1 KMLLGILLVSSCVRA
16 GGSSEGNEYSIK
28 AMFLLNFIKYV
39 EWPIESTKNTFQIGV
54 IGESE
59 MFDALTMLTSKRS
72 AEGQKVVIKRFEE
85 KNSENYQM
93 IFISN
98 SDSQAID
105 ELTKKYSAKGVLIIT
120 EEERGKARQSG
131 INLFNQDNRIR
142 FEINLPVIKNNGLKV
157 SSKLLELAT
166 KVHQ

>member
-1 KMLLGILLVSSCVRA
+1 MPNLLFSVADLL
-16 GGSSEGNEYSIK
+16 
-28 AMFLLNFIKYV
+28 
-39 EWPIESTKNTFQIGV
+39 
-54 IGESE
+54 
-59 MFDALTMLTSKRS
+59 
-72 AEGQKVVIKRFEE
+72 
-85 KNSENYQM
+85 
-93 IFISN
+93 
-98 SDSQAID
+98 
-105 ELTKKYSAKGVLIIT
+105 KGVLIIT